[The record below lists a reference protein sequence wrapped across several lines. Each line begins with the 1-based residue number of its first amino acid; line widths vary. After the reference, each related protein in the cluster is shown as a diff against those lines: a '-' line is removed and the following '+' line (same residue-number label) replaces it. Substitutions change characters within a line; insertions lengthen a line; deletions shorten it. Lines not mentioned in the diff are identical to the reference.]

1 MRNLKGRRPSPAMI
15 VASTALIIALA
26 GTAMAAPTAIKS
38 ILNKKEKKQVKN
50 ISKNQVNSL
59 APGLSVKHATTAGS
73 ADTAKRAD
81 VATNAD
87 ALGGQALANVAT
99 ARSVSPGG
107 PACDP
112 SSSAFVDCATL
123 QMTLPHEG
131 RVLLVGTAGQVAFN
145 NAQTGGDCLFRV
157 DGVNSGG
164 SVHVGNQYAPT
175 PTGATSTNFPNG
187 FSNTV
192 VTEPVSAGA
201 HTFALACSESNS
213 DVEFV
218 GPQLSAVLVGSG

>member
-1 MRNLKGRRPSPAMI
+1 MRRLKGRRPSPAMTVAVAALI
-15 VASTALIIALA
+15 VALV

-50 ISKNQVNSL
+50 ISKNQVNNL

-73 ADTAKRAD
+73 ADTAKQ
-81 VATNAD
+81 AD
-87 ALGGQALANVAT
+87 ALSPQALANIVI

-112 SSSAFVDCATL
+112 SSTTLVNCASL
-123 QMTLPHEG
+123 DMTLPHEG
-131 RVLLVGTAGQVAFN
+131 RVLLVGTAGQVAFT
-145 NAQTGGDCLFRV
+145 NAQTAGDCLFRV

-164 SVHVGNQYAPT
+164 VVHVGNQYVPT
-175 PTGATSTNFPNG
+175 PTGATSTNVPNG

-192 VTEPVSAGA
+192 VTDPVSAGP
-201 HTFALACSESNS
+201 HTFALACSESNG
-213 DVEFV
+213 DVEFA
-218 GPQLSAVLVGSG
+218 GPQLSAVMVGSG

>member
-50 ISKNQVNSL
+50 ISKNQVTSL
-59 APGLSVKHATTAGS
+59 APGLSVKHANTAGS
-73 ADTAKRAD
+73 ADTAKRATD
-81 VATNAD
+81 AD
-87 ALGGQALANVAT
+87 ALGGQALANVVT

-112 SSSAFVDCATL
+112 SSAAFVNCASL
-123 QMTLPHEG
+123 DMTLPHEG
-131 RVLLVGTAGQVAFN
+131 RVLLVGTAGQVAFS
-145 NAQTGGDCLFRV
+145 NAQTQGDCLFRV

-164 SVHVGNQYAPT
+164 SVHVGNQYVPT
-175 PTGATSTNFPNG
+175 PTGATSTQFPNG
-187 FSNTV
+187 FANTV
-192 VTEPVSAGA
+192 VTGSVSAGP
-201 HTFALACSESNS
+201 HTFALACSETTG
-213 DVEFV
+213 DIEFA